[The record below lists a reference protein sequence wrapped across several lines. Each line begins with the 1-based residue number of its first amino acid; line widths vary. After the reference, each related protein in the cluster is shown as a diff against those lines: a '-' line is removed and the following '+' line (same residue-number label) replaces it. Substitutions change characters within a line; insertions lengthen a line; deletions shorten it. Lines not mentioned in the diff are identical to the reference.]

1 MKTVVSDQG
10 QPYSAKKT
18 GQQKK
23 KKKPKRKSQKKKK
36 GKTIAALSSERDRP
50 NELWQKC
57 PINVNGLIF
66 ARSSPVV
73 AAEVYIERS
82 KYLLTLSMQGE
93 NFSKPHY

>member
-10 QPYSAKKT
+10 QPYSANKT

-23 KKKPKRKSQKKKK
+23 KKKKPKKKKPEKKKK

-66 ARSSPVV
+66 ARV
-73 AAEVYIERS
+73 
-82 KYLLTLSMQGE
+82 Q
-93 NFSKPHY
+93 